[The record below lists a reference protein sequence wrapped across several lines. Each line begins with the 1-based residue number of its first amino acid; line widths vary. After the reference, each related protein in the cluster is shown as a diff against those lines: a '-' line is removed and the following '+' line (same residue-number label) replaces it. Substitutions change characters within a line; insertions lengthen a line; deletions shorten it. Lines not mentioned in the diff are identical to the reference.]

1 MDEIF
6 LMMPILSLQG
16 AGEIFNH
23 LVDYIA
29 YPPERVASAYELIG
43 NHKNAC
49 IECKNHL
56 SFLMLLVF

>member
-1 MDEIF
+1 MGEYSFSIW
-6 LMMPILSLQG
+6 SLQG

-43 NHKNAC
+43 NYTKTYSEYKNLLF
-49 IECKNHL
+49 L
-56 SFLMLLVF
+56 SPL